1 VRELR
6 EEEDELDIEEISLP
20 EGVVIGGAA
29 NSWAAAASETTAPES
44 SGLPKRESKRLRL
57 YRLFSGEL
65 ISDRLLLR

>member
-1 VRELR
+1 VRKLR
-6 EEEDELDIEEISLP
+6 EEEDELDIEKIALP

-29 NSWAAAASETTAPES
+29 NSWAVATGETTAPDR

-65 ISDRLLLR
+65 ISDRLVLR